1 MVAEEEE
8 VPTKHALELLPAE
21 VWWHVLQQLEPG
33 PLADVV
39 RLALV
44 CRTFCALA
52 LGSETALEANPVAS
66 TAPPPFAPLRAAA
79 IAHQWRLLS
88 RQRWQQPVRN
98 VGPLGP
104 SPLIQ
109 ISSGIIGEAL
119 LASYVEQVALEHDLL
134 VPSAAATS
142 GPGGLT
148 LNHKIPPRAL
158 YGLGS
163 HFRESDPGR
172 SDQSVVARAV
182 FADLEYLGMRT
193 SKHPSSVLFD
203 RSNCFHTTDN
213 TLHGYWSQGHYLEGA
228 ESLDDV
234 LDLVR
239 REAERADTLQAF
251 QLFHDVA
258 GACGGGFTTLLLSRL
273 REEYPDTMMST
284 LSVIP
289 APDMPLAVGPYN
301 IVLTLH
307 QLIEYADL
315 CFYVSEKR
323 ARSLCGPSTKPIDL
337 IARAFAGVTHPLR
350 FPARQ
355 GNYAPSSLRSLA
367 HTLVPYPRLH
377 LLSLNHVP
385 SWQPAAAMTPRA
397 LVDAL
402 YYYGNLL
409 APREQWVSGRLLASH
424 AHFQLEPHTSSAGVV
439 SNIEEP
445 LAQMH
450 DITTTVAAKGQGGEA
465 EPPPTTTDRR
475 DEVVVPWYVPWV
487 ADNAKHSFGR
497 WHPRP
502 SLSFGSREADVAGTT
517 AATATTTGEQGSRLP
532 RGSCTLVSNSTSV
545 RHSLE
550 TSWEIFNVMFRR
562 KAYLYYERGC
572 DEMEYA
578 EASSNVRDLADE
590 YQEVAEYDSGS

>member
-1 MVAEEEE
+1 
-8 VPTKHALELLPAE
+8 
-21 VWWHVLQQLEPG
+21 VLQQLEFG

-39 RLALV
+39 RLAQV

-52 LGSETALEANPVAS
+52 LGSETALGEANTGAVAS
-66 TAPPPFAPLRAAA
+66 TAPPPFAPLRTAA

-109 ISSGIIGEAL
+109 ISTGIIGEAL
-119 LASYVEQVALEHDLL
+119 LASYLEQVALEHDLL

-142 GPGGLT
+142 GTGGLT

-182 FADLEYLGMRT
+182 FADLENQGWGT

-203 RSNCFHTTDN
+203 RSNCFHTTDK
-213 TLHGYWSQGHYLEGA
+213 TLYGCWPQGHYLEGA

-273 REEYPDTMMST
+273 QEEYSNTLLST

-289 APDMPLAVGPYN
+289 APEMPHALDPYN
-301 IVLTLH
+301 IVLTLSH
-307 QLIEYADL
+307 LIENADL

-323 ARSLCGPSTKPIDL
+323 VRGLCGPSTKPIDL

-350 FPARQ
+350 FPTRQ

-367 HTLVPYPRLH
+367 HTLVPYPQLH
-377 LLSLNHVP
+377 FLSLNHVP

-409 APREQWVSGRLLASH
+409 APREQWMSGRLLASH
-424 AHFQLEPHTSSAGVV
+424 AHFQLEPHTSSGVV
-439 SNIEEP
+439 SDIEEP

-450 DITTTVAAKGQGGEA
+450 EVTTTVAAEAEGGEA
-465 EPPPTTTDRR
+465 ELPTTTTDSL
-475 DEVVVPWYVPWV
+475 VVSWYVPWV

-502 SLSFGSREADVAGTT
+502 SPSFGSREADVAGTT
-517 AATATTTGEQGSRLP
+517 AVTATTTGEKGSRLP

-550 TSWEIFNVMFRR
+550 TSYKIFNAMFRR
-562 KAYLYYERGC
+562 KVYLYYERGC
-572 DEMEYA
+572 EEMEYA
-578 EASSNVRDLADE
+578 EASSRVRDLAVH
-590 YQEVAEYDSGS
+590 YQQEAAEYDSGSFG

>member
-1 MVAEEEE
+1 EE
-8 VPTKHALELLPAE
+8 VVPAKYALELLPAE
-21 VWWHVLQQLEPG
+21 VWWHVLQQLEFG
-33 PLADVV
+33 PLADV
-39 RLALV
+39 V

-52 LGSETALEANPVAS
+52 LGSETALEANTGAVAS
-66 TAPPPFAPLRAAA
+66 TAPPPFAPLRTAA

-109 ISSGIIGEAL
+109 ISTGIIGEAL
-119 LASYVEQVALEHDLL
+119 LASYLEQVALEHDLL

-142 GPGGLT
+142 GTGGLT

-172 SDQSVVARAV
+172 SDQLVVARAV
-182 FADLEYLGMRT
+182 FADLENQGWGT

-203 RSNCFHTTDN
+203 RSNCFHTTDK
-213 TLHGYWSQGHYLEGA
+213 TLYGCWSQGHYLEGA

-273 REEYPDTMMST
+273 QEEYPNTLLST

-289 APDMPLAVGPYN
+289 APDMPHALDPYN
-301 IVLTLH
+301 IRV
-307 QLIEYADL
+307 
-315 CFYVSEKR
+315 R
-323 ARSLCGPSTKPIDL
+323 GLCGPSTKPIDL

-350 FPARQ
+350 FPTRQ

-367 HTLVPYPRLH
+367 HTLVPYPQLH
-377 LLSLNHVP
+377 FLSLNH
-385 SWQPAAAMTPRA
+385 
-397 LVDAL
+397 
-402 YYYGNLL
+402 
-409 APREQWVSGRLLASH
+409 
-424 AHFQLEPHTSSAGVV
+424 
-439 SNIEEP
+439 
-445 LAQMH
+445 
-450 DITTTVAAKGQGGEA
+450 
-465 EPPPTTTDRR
+465 
-475 DEVVVPWYVPWV
+475 
-487 ADNAKHSFGR
+487 HSFGR

-502 SLSFGSREADVAGTT
+502 SPSFGSREADVAGTT
-517 AATATTTGEQGSRLP
+517 AVTATTTGEKGSRLP

-550 TSWEIFNVMFRR
+550 TSYKIFNAMFRR
-562 KAYLYYERGC
+562 KVYLYYERGC
-572 DEMEYA
+572 EEMEYA
-578 EASSNVRDLADE
+578 EASSRVRDLAVR
-590 YQEVAEYDSGS
+590 YQQEAAEYDSGSFG

>member
-1 MVAEEEE
+1 MAEGEE
-8 VPTKHALELLPAE
+8 VVPAKHALELLPAE

-52 LGSETALEANPVAS
+52 LGSGTALEANPVAVAS

-88 RQRWQQPVRN
+88 RQRWQPVRN

-109 ISSGIIGEAL
+109 ISTGTIGEAL
-119 LASYVEQVALEHDLL
+119 LASYVEQVAFEHDLL
-134 VPSAAATS
+134 VPSA

-148 LNHKIPPRAL
+148 LNDKIPPRAL

-182 FADLEYLGMRT
+182 FANLEYPGMQT

-203 RSNCFHTTDN
+203 RSNCFHTTD
-213 TLHGYWSQGHYLEGA
+213 HIVPGYWSQGHYLEGA

-273 REEYPDTMMST
+273 REEYPDTIMST

-289 APDMPLAVGPYN
+289 APPDMPLVLDLYN
-301 IVLTLH
+301 IVLTLN

-323 ARSLCGPSTKPIDL
+323 ARGLCGPSTKPIDL

-355 GNYAPSSLRSLA
+355 GNYA
-367 HTLVPYPRLH
+367 
-377 LLSLNHVP
+377 
-385 SWQPAAAMTPRA
+385 
-397 LVDAL
+397 
-402 YYYGNLL
+402 
-409 APREQWVSGRLLASH
+409 
-424 AHFQLEPHTSSAGVV
+424 
-439 SNIEEP
+439 
-445 LAQMH
+445 
-450 DITTTVAAKGQGGEA
+450 
-465 EPPPTTTDRR
+465 
-475 DEVVVPWYVPWV
+475 
-487 ADNAKHSFGR
+487 
-497 WHPRP
+497 
-502 SLSFGSREADVAGTT
+502 
-517 AATATTTGEQGSRLP
+517 
-532 RGSCTLVSNSTSV
+532 
-545 RHSLE
+545 
-550 TSWEIFNVMFRR
+550 
-562 KAYLYYERGC
+562 
-572 DEMEYA
+572 
-578 EASSNVRDLADE
+578 
-590 YQEVAEYDSGS
+590 

>member
-1 MVAEEEE
+1 MAAALSAS
-8 VPTKHALELLPAE
+8 PNKNKYCCYALELLPAE
-21 VWWHVLQQLEPG
+21 VWWHVLQQLEFG
-33 PLADVV
+33 PLADV
-39 RLALV
+39 V

-52 LGSETALEANPVAS
+52 LGSETALEANTGAVAS
-66 TAPPPFAPLRAAA
+66 TAPPPFAPLRTAA

-109 ISSGIIGEAL
+109 ISTGIIGEAL
-119 LASYVEQVALEHDLL
+119 LASYLEQVALEHDLL

-142 GPGGLT
+142 GTGGLT

-182 FADLEYLGMRT
+182 FADLENQGWGT

-203 RSNCFHTTDN
+203 RSNCFHTTDK
-213 TLHGYWSQGHYLEGA
+213 TLYGCWPQGHYLEGA

-273 REEYPDTMMST
+273 QEEYPYTLLST
-284 LSVIP
+284 LS
-289 APDMPLAVGPYN
+289 L
-301 IVLTLH
+301 
-307 QLIEYADL
+307 
-315 CFYVSEKR
+315 
-323 ARSLCGPSTKPIDL
+323 
-337 IARAFAGVTHPLR
+337 
-350 FPARQ
+350 
-355 GNYAPSSLRSLA
+355 
-367 HTLVPYPRLH
+367 
-377 LLSLNHVP
+377 
-385 SWQPAAAMTPRA
+385 
-397 LVDAL
+397 
-402 YYYGNLL
+402 
-409 APREQWVSGRLLASH
+409 
-424 AHFQLEPHTSSAGVV
+424 
-439 SNIEEP
+439 
-445 LAQMH
+445 
-450 DITTTVAAKGQGGEA
+450 TTTVAAKAKGGEA
-465 EPPPTTTDRR
+465 KLPTTTTDSL
-475 DEVVVPWYVPWV
+475 VVSWYVPWV

-502 SLSFGSREADVAGTT
+502 SPSFGSREADVAGTT
-517 AATATTTGEQGSRLP
+517 AVTAMTTGEKGSRLP

-550 TSWEIFNVMFRR
+550 TSYKIFNAMFRR
-562 KAYLYYERGC
+562 KVYLYVTHSALRYQQ
-572 DEMEYA
+572 
-578 EASSNVRDLADE
+578 EA
-590 YQEVAEYDSGS
+590 AEYDSGSFG